1 MGAGVN
7 MQDNEI
13 KNIENADF
21 DLIENAVVALREIWA
36 KKLLVI
42 LVTIAGLLCALIITA
57 VKGNS
62 DRYYSSATLFSAVY
76 GASADASEGVAVMNK
91 YAEMIGSSRV
101 CNRAAKELTEY
112 NISSEDL
119 KQMVAN
125 GTISMAGANT
135 NAMSYGYKLTLSV
148 FSDSQETILPI
159 TNAMADA
166 FAAELNDL
174 IGSSTIQVMDQAVSY
189 SHFKTTN
196 TTLILLLGTF
206 GAFIA
211 ACGVIFV
218 LAFFSPW
225 VKSVNQ
231 CESDSDLILGLL
243 PYVKGK

>member
-1 MGAGVN
+1 
-7 MQDNEI
+7 MQENEI
-13 KNIENADF
+13 KNIEKSDF
-21 DLIENAVVALREIWA
+21 DIIENAVVALRELWS
-36 KKLLVI
+36 KKLFII
-42 LVTIAGLLCALIITA
+42 LVTIAGLLCALIFTA
-57 VKGNS
+57 IKGNS
-62 DRYYSSATLFSAVY
+62 ERYYSSATLFSAVY
-76 GASADASEGVAVMNK
+76 GASSDATEGVAVMNR

-112 NISSEDL
+112 NITSEDL
-119 KQMVAN
+119 KKMVAS
-125 GTISMAGANT
+125 GTISMTGANT

-148 FSDSQETILPI
+148 FSDSSETILPI

-196 TTLILLLGTF
+196 TTLILMLGTG
-206 GAFIA
+206 GAFVA
-211 ACGVIFV
+211 VCGFIFV

-231 CESDSDLILGLL
+231 CESDNDLILGLL